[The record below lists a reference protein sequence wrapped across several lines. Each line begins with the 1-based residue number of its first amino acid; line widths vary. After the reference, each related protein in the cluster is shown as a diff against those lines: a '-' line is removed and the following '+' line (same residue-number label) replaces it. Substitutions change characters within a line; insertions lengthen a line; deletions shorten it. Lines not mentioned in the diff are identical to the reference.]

1 MSENLDLKI
10 RSELRKRRMTMT
22 YLAELLGISTPYLSD
37 ILNGRRNGK
46 KAQEHIKTIK
56 TLLKIE

>member
-10 RSELRKRRMTMT
+10 RSELRKRRMTLT

-46 KAQEHIKTIK
+46 KAQEHIKAIK
-56 TLLKIE
+56 SLLKIE